1 MLGGGDEN
9 PQDRHCIE
17 SLTVVSE
24 NEHEIFLLH
33 SDAVIRWKIFLRLHL
48 GGPSSE
54 LLGLPLLSSLG
65 PRLHLGGPSSELF
78 GLPLLSSQGPA
89 YKASTPFGEGS
100 PGASNFYVSASKV
113 YKHPLRSTIGR
124 RGRHDHSINKR
135 CIS

>member
-33 SDAVIRWKIFLRLHL
+33 SDAVIRWKIFL
-48 GGPSSE
+48 
-54 LLGLPLLSSLG
+54 
-65 PRLHLGGPSSELF
+65 RLHLGGPSSELF